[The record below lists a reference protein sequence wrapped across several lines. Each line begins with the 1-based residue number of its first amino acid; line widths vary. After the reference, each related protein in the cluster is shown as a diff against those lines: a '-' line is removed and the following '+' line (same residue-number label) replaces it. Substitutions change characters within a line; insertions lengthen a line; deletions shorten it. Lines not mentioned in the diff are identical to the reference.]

1 MFNTKTVTMNRIT
14 LIIAIAFISFGANS
28 QTSVSGGIYQNTTW
42 ALANSP
48 YIVTG
53 SIVVFPGNT
62 LTIEPGV
69 EIQIDNQ
76 TSNAIYIE
84 TRGTLNCVGTDLL
97 PITIHTIYDTL
108 NPVGWQGFVCTSSQ
122 GGILNADRFH
132 ISNAHTPFA
141 YETAL
146 TNYQYTNCVF
156 RHCFQAVTVADSV
169 NLQNCQ
175 FIDNEVG
182 VYGYNNFT
190 INDCFFK
197 DNTTSIFA
205 YATSLQLTNSTF
217 IDNQIGLT
225 FAATVVNSI
234 SISDCQFL
242 NNLLALGYPSN
253 GTIQNCLFSDNA
265 TAIQSAS
272 FCEIFN
278 NELLYNELALE
289 TSVNT
294 DIHDNQINNNF
305 GGLLISYVS
314 LVQDSPLIYDNEIC
328 GNIDYNVNN
337 NTNMN
342 YSLLT
347 NCFCGIDS
355 ATIELYLI
363 DGYDDITKGLI
374 NYSMYDS
381 TCSTEL
387 GTVLK
392 YQDQNLGLSNLL
404 PAISL
409 YTNPV
414 NDNLT
419 IFQEAPI
426 EQLYIYNSN
435 GQLFKV
441 EPISPNVFDLQ
452 FLSPGMYF
460 MQGIQE
466 NSVTTIHKII
476 KE

>member
-1 MFNTKTVTMNRIT
+1 MKKLFF
-14 LIIAIAFISFGANS
+14 LIAFYFITYSIYS
-28 QTSVSGGIYQNTTW
+28 QTPVSGGIYQNTTW
-42 ALANSP
+42 TLANSP

-76 TSNAIYIE
+76 SSNNIYIE
-84 TRGTLNCVGTDLL
+84 TRGTLNCIGTDLL
-97 PITIHTIYDTL
+97 PITIHTIYDTT
-108 NPVGWQGFVCTSSQ
+108 NNVGWQGFVCTSSQ
-122 GGILNADRFH
+122 GGVLNADRFH
-132 ISNAHTPFA
+132 ISNAHTPFG

-146 TNYQYTNCVF
+146 TNYQYTNCIF
-156 RHCFQAVTVADSV
+156 SHCFQAITVANSV

-182 VYGYNNFT
+182 VYGWSYFT
-190 INDCFFK
+190 IDNCLFK

-205 YATSLQLTNSTF
+205 YATALQLTNSNF

-225 FAATVVNSI
+225 FAAYVFESMTI
-234 SISDCQFL
+234 ADCQFL
-242 NNLLALGYPSN
+242 NNELALGFPNN
-253 GTIQNCLFSDNA
+253 GTVQNCFFSDNT

-272 FCEIFN
+272 NCEIFN

-289 TSVNT
+289 ASVNAN
-294 DIHDNQINNNF
+294 IHDNQINNNF
-305 GGLLISYVS
+305 GGLLISNVS
-314 LVQDSPLIYDNEIC
+314 LVQDSPLIYNNEIC
-328 GNIDYNVNN
+328 SNINYNVNN

-347 NCFCGIDS
+347 NCFCGLDS
-355 ATIELYLI
+355 ATIEQYLI

-381 TCSTEL
+381 TCTSLL
-387 GTVLK
+387 GTVSK
-392 YQDQNLGLSNLL
+392 FQDQNAGLS
-404 PAISL
+404 PTMPSISS

-414 NDNLT
+414 IDYLF
-419 IFQEAPI
+419 IFQEAAI
-426 EQLYIYNSN
+426 ERLLIYNAN
-435 GQLFKV
+435 GQSFLAT
-441 EPISPNVFDLQ
+441 PMGTNVFDLR

-460 MQGIQE
+460 MQGVQE
-466 NSVTTIHKII
+466 NTNTDIYKLI
-476 KE
+476 KQ

>member
-1 MFNTKTVTMNRIT
+1 MFRIAV
-14 LIIAIAFISFGANS
+14 IIAFALSSLYVNS
-28 QTSVSGGIYQNTTW
+28 QTSVAGGIYQNTTW
-42 ALANSP
+42 TLANSP

-76 TSNAIYIE
+76 TNSSIYIE
-84 TRGTLNCVGTDLL
+84 TRGTLNCVGTDLQ
-97 PITIHTIYDTL
+97 PITIHAMYDTL
-108 NPVGWQGFVCTSSQ
+108 NTVAWQGFVCTSSQ

-132 ISNAHTPFA
+132 ISNAHTPFG
-141 YETAL
+141 YETPL

-156 RHCFQAVTVADSV
+156 SHCFEAITVANAV

-182 VYGYNNFT
+182 VYGWSYFT
-190 INDCFFK
+190 IDNCLFK

-205 YATSLQLTNSTF
+205 YATALQLTNSNF

-225 FAATVVNSI
+225 FAAYVFDSI
-234 SISDCQFL
+234 AIADCQFI
-242 NNLLALGYPSN
+242 NNELALGSPNN
-253 GTIQNCLFSDNA
+253 GTVQDCLFSDNT
-265 TAIQSAS
+265 TAIQMAS
-272 FCEIFN
+272 DCELFN
-278 NELLYNELALE
+278 NEFSNNELALE
-289 TSVNT
+289 LSVNA
-294 DIHDNQINNNF
+294 DIHDNQINNNA
-305 GGLLISYVS
+305 GGLLISNVS
-314 LVQDSPLIYDNEIC
+314 LAQDSPLIYNNEIC
-328 GNIDYNVNN
+328 SNSNYNVNN

-381 TCSTEL
+381 TCTSVL
-387 GTVLK
+387 GTVSK
-392 YQDQNLGLSNLL
+392 FQDQSAGLSNALL
-404 PAISL
+404 SIDS

-414 NDNLT
+414 MDYLT
-419 IFQEAPI
+419 IFQETAI
-426 EQLYIYNSN
+426 EQLRIYTTN
-435 GQLFKV
+435 GQIITA

-452 FLSPGMYF
+452 FLTPGMYF
-460 MQGIQE
+460 VQGVQE
-466 NSVTTIHKII
+466 NAVTSTIKII
-476 KE
+476 KQ